1 MSPWVI
7 ASFAGRAL
15 LALLFLLAGVAKI
28 LTPKPFLDHMA
39 QHHVPAL
46 LLPAVIAL
54 ELAGGL
60 SVLTGWQ
67 ALWGALA
74 LAIFCVLTALIFHLD
89 WSDKA
94 ERTLCLKDIA
104 IAGGLLVLAAQMG
117 RVAAG

>member
-1 MSPWVI
+1 MPWTYL
-7 ASFAGRAL
+7 AFTGRAL
-15 LALLFLLAGVAKI
+15 MALLFILAGVAKI
-28 LTPKPFLDHMA
+28 IGPKPFLAHMA
-39 QHHVPAL
+39 EHRVPAI

-67 ALWGALA
+67 ARWGALA
-74 LAIFCVLTALIFHLD
+74 LAIFCVMTALIFHLD

-104 IAGGLLVLAAQMG
+104 IAGGLLVLAASLG
-117 RVAAG
+117 RAAMT

>member
-1 MSPWVI
+1 MPWTYVTI
-7 ASFAGRAL
+7 GGRAL
-15 LALLFLLAGVAKI
+15 LALLFILAGVAKI
-28 LTPKPFLDHMA
+28 IGPKPFLAHMA
-39 QHHVPAL
+39 EHRVPAF

-60 SVLTGWQ
+60 SVLSGWQ
-67 ALWGALA
+67 GRWGALA
-74 LAIFCVLTALIFHLD
+74 LAVFCVLTAVVFHLD

-117 RVAAG
+117 SAAGG

>member
-1 MSPWVI
+1 MPWTYVAI
-7 ASFAGRAL
+7 AGRAL
-15 LALLFLLAGVAKI
+15 LALLFILAGVAKI

-39 QHHVPAL
+39 QHHVPSF
-46 LLPAVIAL
+46 LLPAVIGL

-67 ALWGALA
+67 ARWGALA
-74 LAIFCVLTALIFHLD
+74 LAVFCVLTAVIFHLD

-94 ERTLCLKDIA
+94 ERTLCLKDLA

-117 RVAAG
+117 QAAG